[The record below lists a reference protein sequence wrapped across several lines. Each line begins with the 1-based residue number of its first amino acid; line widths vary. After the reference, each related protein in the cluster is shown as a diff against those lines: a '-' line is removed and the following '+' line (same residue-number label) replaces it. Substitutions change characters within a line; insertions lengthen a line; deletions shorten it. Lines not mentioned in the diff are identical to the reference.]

1 MFIKNQSKHVQY
13 DKTFV
18 KIHGKDGK
26 EAGQNQKQFHFRRIS
41 FLLLLLVL
49 SIKITL
55 STLTNLT
62 F

>member
-1 MFIKNQSKHVQY
+1 MCNMKDICKNTYS
-13 DKTFV
+13 
-18 KIHGKDGK
+18 HGKDGK
-26 EAGQNQKQFHFRRIS
+26 EAAQKQKRFHFRRIS
-41 FLLLLLVL
+41 LLVLNLLLFLLVL